1 MTKITFGTDGWRAII
16 GKDFTLSNVKVVSQA
31 IANHMKNHAVAD
43 KGVIVGYD
51 TRKWSR
57 RFADEVCRV
66 MIGNSIPT
74 YITDR
79 DTPTPV
85 TAFEVLQ
92 RKAGG
97 AVMITASHN
106 PPEWNGIKYIPEY
119 AGPALPDIT
128 EGITEKISQVVRTK
142 TIKESSIENGLQT
155 HLLRSIDPTTP
166 YIEFVKNQIDL
177 GAINK
182 AKLKVVFDPMYG
194 TARGYLDRIL
204 CSAGCEVTVI
214 HDELDPNFGGSRPEP
229 LPEFL
234 VELKVKVA
242 SLDADLG
249 LATDGDADRLA
260 VYDSNGAYLAAD
272 QLFPIL
278 FDFIIR
284 SGRRGG
290 VVRTVATTHLV
301 DRIAEK
307 YRLPVYEVPVGFK
320 YVGQYLRE
328 KDVVIG
334 GEESGGISFKG
345 HISEKDGIFTG
356 IKIVEV
362 RAKTKKTLSQL
373 LSELRSEYGPCVS
386 GRDDVPCPDDLK
398 QVVMEK
404 LSSDIPDK
412 IIGIQ
417 VSAVNRM
424 DGLKLILKDGGWLLI
439 RPSGTEPL
447 LRIYGE
453 STDKDR
459 LKAILERG
467 KNLVSKALSQKSQ

>member
-1 MTKITFGTDGWRAII
+1 M
-16 GKDFTLSNVKVVSQA
+16 GKEFTLSKVKVVAQA
-31 IANHMKNHAVAD
+31 IADYMKDH
-43 KGVIVGYD
+43 GLEEGGIIVGYD

-57 RFADEVCRV
+57 RFAERVCRV
-66 MIGNSIPT
+66 MLGNSILT
-74 YITDR
+74 YITER
-79 DTPTPV
+79 DAPTPV

-119 AGPALPDIT
+119 AGPALPEIT
-128 EGITEKISQVVRTK
+128 EEITQNISRLLQTK
-142 TIKESSIENGLQT
+142 TIKESTLQDGLRT
-155 HLLRSIDPTTP
+155 HLLQVINPKIP
-166 YIEFVKNQIDL
+166 YIKFAENQIDL
-177 GAINK
+177 EAIKK
-182 AKLKVVFDPMYG
+182 ATLRVVYDPMHG
-194 TARGYLDRIL
+194 TARGYLDHIL
-204 CSAGCEVTVI
+204 RNAGSEVTVI
-214 HDELDPNFGGSRPEP
+214 HNEIDPKFGGSRPDP
-229 LPEFL
+229 LPELL
-234 VELKVKVA
+234 VDLKVKVA
-242 SLDADLG
+242 SLKADLG

-260 VYDSNGAYLAAD
+260 VYESDGTYLAAN
-272 QLFPIL
+272 QLFPLL
-278 FDFIIR
+278 FDYIIR

-301 DRIAEK
+301 DRIAQK
-307 YRLPVYEVPVGFK
+307 YGFPVYEVPVGFK

-356 IKIVEV
+356 VKVVEM
-362 RAKTKKTLSQL
+362 RAKTKKSLSQL
-373 LSELRSEYGPCVS
+373 LIELQSEYGSYVN
-386 GRDDVPCPDDLK
+386 GRNDIPCPNELK

-404 LSSDIPDK
+404 LSSDIPDR

-417 VSAVNRM
+417 VSTVNTM
-424 DGLKLILKDGGWLLI
+424 DGIKLILKDGGWLLI

-453 STDKDR
+453 STDKDKLR
-459 LKAILERG
+459 AILEQG
-467 KNLVSKALSQKSQ
+467 KNLVSKVLSKKSSPF